1 MSKRMVGFR
10 AGDPFLKKIEE
21 LSSKLGLDFSNTVRF
36 CVNDVLERYLK
47 VKSDLVV
54 VDRGKF
60 DAIIKGLSTR
70 LAEEVRDEIIQKII
84 EQVQKSPEIQKLRK
98 AAKEGQLEIEK
109 P

>member
-10 AGDPFLKKIEE
+10 ADDPFLKKIEE

-47 VKSDLVV
+47 VKSNLIV

-70 LAEEVRDEIIQKII
+70 LTEEINEEIVRQIQ
-84 EQVQKSPEIQKLRK
+84 ESPKIQKLLK
-98 AAKEGQLEIEK
+98 LASEGKLEIEK